1 MMTALVVFALL
12 ASVRTSNG
20 QAATP
25 PHAPTQRASAQTP
38 QEAAP
43 PVTVTSRPA
52 APRPGD
58 VVRVDLTASEPLAR
72 VDAYALAKVWPFVIA
87 PDGRHATTL
96 VAVSLDT
103 RLGPHTIDIRG
114 TTVRGAAIEAAH
126 DLRIEKVVFPADR
139 LRVAP
144 KFVEPSPDARERIA
158 RERARL
164 GELANH
170 VSRDRAWQAP
180 FEPPLPTK
188 LTAVFGT
195 RRVFNG
201 QMQSQ
206 HRGIDL
212 DGKIGDPV
220 AAPGAGRV
228 ALADDLYYT
237 GGTVIIDHGHGVMS
251 LLAHLSRTL
260 VKEGQIVRRG
270 EIVGEVGATGRVT
283 GPHLHWTAW
292 VGSVAVDPRSLLK
305 ALDAVSVEAKPAPA
319 R

>member
-1 MMTALVVFALL
+1 MMTALAVAALL
-12 ASVRTSNG
+12 ASARTSTG
-20 QAATP
+20 QPATP
-25 PHAPTQRASAQTP
+25 PRAPTP
-38 QEAAP
+38 QAAP
-43 PVTVTSRPA
+43 RTASPVTVTSRPA

-58 VVRVDLTASEPLAR
+58 VVRVDLTASEPIAR
-72 VDAYALAKVWPFVIA
+72 VDAYALVKVWPFVIA
-87 PDGRHATTL
+87 ADGRHATTL

-114 TTVRGAAIEAAH
+114 TTVRGGAVEAAH
-126 DLRIEKVVFPADR
+126 DLRIQKVVFPTDR

-212 DGKIGDPV
+212 DGKVGDPV

-305 ALDAVSVEAKPAPA
+305 ALDAVSVEARPAPA